1 MLAVMLMLSLPFF
14 SGCSETKESKS
25 RKVVKS
31 GQTRDSGPDGD
42 DEGKSGDPDGS
53 EGSEPDGSSFGVSEE
68 SDPSGTKVSTVRFDL
83 AAACVAAGIGEE
95 DSSTLLDSFA
105 NMSENQGF
113 TSIDGEAAQEI
124 YDQMLNWQKKW
135 PALEVKSATALYS
148 ETTDQDGKPES
159 VMAYAFAF
167 ADEKQAVA
175 LYTAMKEEFL
185 SQAADDG
192 RASVGADGY
201 DYTIYYRE
209 NSTMAFS
216 MCVYRSGNEVF
227 HLRLL
232 DRSGDENE
240 VVKTICEQIGV
251 ISPYQG

>member
-1 MLAVMLMLSLPFF
+1 MGKDKISRVMCVMLAVMLMLSLPFF
-14 SGCSETKESKS
+14 SGCSEIKESKS

-42 DEGKSGDPDGS
+42 DEG
-53 EGSEPDGSSFGVSEE
+53 E
-68 SDPSGTKVSTVRFDL
+68 KVSTVRFDL
-83 AAACVAAGIGEE
+83 AAASVAAGIGEE

-148 ETTDQDGKPES
+148 ETTDQDGKLEA

-216 MCVYRSGNEVF
+216 MCVYRSGNELF
-227 HLRLL
+227 HVRLL